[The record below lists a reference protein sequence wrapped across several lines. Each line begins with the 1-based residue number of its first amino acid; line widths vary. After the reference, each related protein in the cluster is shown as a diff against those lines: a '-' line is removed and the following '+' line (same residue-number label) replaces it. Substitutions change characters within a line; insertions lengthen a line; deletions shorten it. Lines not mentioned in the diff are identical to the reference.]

1 MTDEPI
7 RKEIRIISPRVTHA
21 QSRVEIQ
28 SKRVAIGASM
38 ISEIKREFVQWAG
51 QVNGIISDK
60 LIHLSPQD
68 YSIGGVFIIA
78 IGFVLLSGRR

>member
-1 MTDEPI
+1 
-7 RKEIRIISPRVTHA
+7 
-21 QSRVEIQ
+21 
-28 SKRVAIGASM
+28 M
-38 ISEIKREFVQWAG
+38 ISEIKREFVLWAS